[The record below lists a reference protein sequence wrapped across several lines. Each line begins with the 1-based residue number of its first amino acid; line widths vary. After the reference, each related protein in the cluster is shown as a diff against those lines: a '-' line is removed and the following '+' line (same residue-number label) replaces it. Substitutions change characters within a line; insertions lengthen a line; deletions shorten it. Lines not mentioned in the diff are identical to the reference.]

1 MHADLDERGEDGN
14 EQRIASADPTDGQ
27 ADGRTGQAGRTA
39 APVPVA
45 AAVAEVVAANA
56 DRPALGERAAE
67 LVTDPESGR
76 STLRLLPGFST
87 ISYGE
92 LWARVG
98 AVAAEWGRDARR
110 RIGAGDFVALY
121 GFTSS
126 DYTTLDLACLYLGA
140 VSVPLQS
147 GASPAQLTPILAEV
161 EPRVLATSVELL
173 DRAVELALA
182 STSKPRLIVFDHHP
196 EVDDERERFE
206 AARARLEEAGL
217 PGIDSFDAVLERGRA
232 LPPAP
237 IAAGGSDGE
246 SVRLLIYTSGS
257 TGAPKGAVYTDGML
271 RRLWEGWSPETGERP
286 VTINYMPLSHVAGR
300 AALLETL
307 SHGGTAY
314 FTAESNLSSLFE
326 DIGLVRPTRLFLV
339 PRICDLLYQEYQSE
353 ATRRAAEFDD
363 PAALEAA
370 VLTDLRERFLG
381 GRVNQLICGSA
392 PISAALRQ
400 FMESCLGLHL
410 YDGFGTTEIGM
421 VLFDSYVQRPPVIDY
436 KLVDVPELGYFHTD
450 SPHPRGELLIRSE
463 AVTPG
468 YYKRPELTAGFFDE
482 DGFYKTGDVMAEV
495 GPDQLVYVDRRNN
508 VQKLSQGEF
517 VAVSRLESVYVESPL
532 IRQIYVYGNS
542 ERAYLLAVV
551 VPTEAATARAAGP
564 EELRSLLAESLQRVA
579 LDAGLN
585 SYEIPRDLLIE
596 TEPFSAE
603 NGLLSEIRKNL
614 RPRLKER
621 YGERLEQLYD
631 ELAEGQQDELRA
643 LRGAAADQPVFETVR
658 QAARALLGSS
668 SADLDGATHFVELGG
683 DSLSALTLSKLLREI
698 FGVEVPVG
706 VVLSPANDLRAIADH
721 IEAERASGLRRPSF
735 ATVHGAHATEVRA
748 AELTLEKFI
757 DAETLRAA
765 GTAQATHTAQAA
777 QTVLL
782 TGANGYLG
790 RFMCLDWLE
799 RLAGTGGRLICI
811 VRGRD
816 AAAAR
821 ARLDGAFERGDAQL
835 TSRYRELAAKH
846 LEVLAGDIGEDRL
859 GLDPE
864 TWNRLAEDVDLIMHP
879 AALVNHVLPYDQL
892 FGPNVLGTATLIRL
906 AITGRLK
913 PITYLSTIGVAAQLD
928 PSSLDETA
936 DIRVLSPV
944 RKLDDSYAGGYGTS
958 KWAGEVL
965 LREAHEAFG
974 LPVATFRSD
983 MIMAHSRYTGQLNVA
998 DMFSRLLLSLLTTGI
1013 APRSFYR
1020 ADAREDRRRA
1030 HYDGLPVDFTAEAV
1044 DTLGARSTEG
1054 YRTYNV
1060 LNPHDDGISLDT
1072 FVDWLID
1079 AGHPIQRV
1087 EDYDDWYARFA
1098 TALRALPENRRQ
1110 QSVLPLL
1117 HAFQHPEEPVNGTL
1131 TPVDRF
1137 QAAVREAGV
1146 GGLADIPHLSVELID
1161 KYATD
1166 LRQLDLL

>member
-1 MHADLDERGEDGN
+1 M
-14 EQRIASADPTDGQ
+14 AS
-27 ADGRTGQAGRTA
+27 
-39 APVPVA
+39 
-45 AAVAEVVAANA
+45 VVAANT
-56 DRPALGERAAE
+56 DRPALGERATE
-67 LVTDPESGR
+67 LVADPASGR
-76 STLRLLPGFST
+76 ASLCLLPEFAT

-92 LWARVG
+92 VWARVA
-98 AVAAEWGRDARR
+98 AVAAEWGQDARR
-110 RIGAGDFVALY
+110 PIGAGDFVALY

-147 GASPAQLTPILAEV
+147 SASPAQLTPILAEV
-161 EPRVLATSVELL
+161 EPRVLATSIELL

-196 EVDDERERFE
+196 EVDDERDLFE
-206 AARARLEEAGL
+206 AARARLEAAGL
-217 PGIDSFDAVLERGRA
+217 PGIDSLAAVLERGRA
-232 LPPAP
+232 LPSTP
-237 IAAGGSDGE
+237 IAAGSADEE
-246 SVRLLIYTSGS
+246 SMRLLIYTSGS

-271 RRLWEGWSPETGERP
+271 RRLWEGWSPETDEPP

-326 DIGLVRPTRLFLV
+326 DIGLARPTRLFLV

-353 ATRRAAEFDD
+353 AARRAAEFADQD
-363 PAALEAA
+363 APDALDAA
-370 VLTDLRERFLG
+370 VKTDLRERFLG
-381 GRVNQLICGSA
+381 GRVRQLICGSA

-400 FMESCLGLHL
+400 FMESCLDLHL

-421 VLFDSYVQRPPVIDY
+421 VLMDSYVQRPPVIDY
-436 KLVDVPELGYFHTD
+436 KLIDVPELGYFHTD
-450 SPHPRGELLIRSE
+450 TPHPRGELLIKSE
-463 AVTPG
+463 VVTPG

-495 GPDQLVYVDRRNN
+495 GPDRLVYVDRRNN

-551 VPTEAATARAAGP
+551 VPTEDAIAGAAGP

-579 LDAGLN
+579 LDAQLN
-585 SYEIPRDLLIE
+585 SYEIPRDFLIE

-621 YGERLEQLYD
+621 YGELLEQLYAG
-631 ELAEGQQDELRA
+631 LAEGQEDELRA
-643 LRGAAADQPVFETVR
+643 LRDAAGHQPVFETVR

-668 SADLDGATHFVELGG
+668 NADLDAATHFVELGG
-683 DSLSALTLSKLLREI
+683 DSLSALTFSNLLREI
-698 FGVEVPVG
+698 FGIEVPVG

-721 IEAERASGLRRPSF
+721 IEAERASGVRRPSF
-735 ATVHGAHATEVRA
+735 ATVHSVDGTEVRA

-757 DAETLRAA
+757 DADTLRAA
-765 GTAQATHTAQAA
+765 RELELGTAQASQAP

-799 RLAGTGGRLICI
+799 RLAATTTGGRLICI

-821 ARLDGAFERGDAQL
+821 ARLDDAFESGDAQL
-835 TSRYRELAAKH
+835 TRRYRELAAKH

-859 GLDPE
+859 GVDRE
-864 TWNRLAEDVDLIMHP
+864 TWDRLAEDVDLIMHP
-879 AALVNHVLPYDQL
+879 AALVNHVLSYDQL

-906 AITGRLK
+906 AITEKLK

-944 RKLDDSYAGGYGTS
+944 RKLDDTYASGYGTS

-974 LPVATFRSD
+974 LPVAVFRSD
-983 MIMAHSRYTGQLNVA
+983 MILAHSRHTGQLNA
-998 DMFSRLLLSLLTTGI
+998 TDMFTRLLLSLLTTGI
-1013 APRSFYR
+1013 APKSFYR
-1020 ADAREDRRRA
+1020 ADAQEDRRRA

-1044 DTLGARSTEG
+1044 DTLGARNTEG

-1072 FVDWLID
+1072 FVDWLND

-1131 TPVDRF
+1131 TPVDQFR
-1137 QAAVREAGV
+1137 AGVREAGV
-1146 GGLADIPHLSVELID
+1146 GGHGDIPHLSAELIV

>member
-1 MHADLDERGEDGN
+1 MRADLDERGEDRN
-14 EQRIASADPTDGQ
+14 ERRIGGVDPT
-27 ADGRTGQAGRTA
+27 TGQPGL
-39 APVPVA
+39 A
-45 AAVAEVVAANA
+45 AAVASVVAANA
-56 DRPALGERAAE
+56 DRPALGERATEIA
-67 LVTDPESGR
+67 TDPASGR
-76 STLRLLPGFST
+76 ASLRLLPEFAT
-87 ISYGE
+87 ISYAE
-92 LWARVG
+92 LWARVA

-126 DYTTLDLACLYLGA
+126 DYATLDLACLYLGA

-147 GASPAQLTPILAEV
+147 SASPAQLTPILAEV
-161 EPRVLATSVELL
+161 EPRVLATSIELL
-173 DRAVELALA
+173 DRAVELAVA

-217 PGIDSFDAVLERGRA
+217 PGIDSLAAVLERGRA
-232 LPPAP
+232 LPSAP
-237 IAAGGSDGE
+237 LAAGGADEE
-246 SVRLLIYTSGS
+246 SMRLLIYTSGS

-271 RRLWEGWSPETGERP
+271 RRLWEGWSPETDEPP

-314 FTAESNLSSLFE
+314 FTAKSNLSSLFE
-326 DIGLVRPTRLFLV
+326 DIGLARPTRLFLV
-339 PRICDLLYQEYQSE
+339 PRICDMLYQEYQSE
-353 ATRRAAEFDD
+353 AARRAAEFDD
-363 PAALEAA
+363 QDALDAA
-370 VLTDLRERFLG
+370 VKTDLRERFLG
-381 GRVNQLICGSA
+381 GRVRQLICGSA

-410 YDGFGTTEIGM
+410 YEGFGTTEIGM
-421 VLFDSYVQRPPVIDY
+421 VLMDSYVQRPPVIDY
-436 KLVDVPELGYFHTD
+436 KLIDVPELGYFRTD
-450 SPHPRGELLIRSE
+450 SPHPRGELLIKTE
-463 AVTPG
+463 VVTPG
-468 YYKRPELTAGFFDE
+468 YYKRPEVTAGFFDE
-482 DGFYKTGDVMAEV
+482 DGFYKTGDIMAEV
-495 GPDQLVYVDRRNN
+495 GPEQLVYVDRRNN

-551 VPTEAATARAAGP
+551 VPTEDAIARAAGP
-564 EELRSLLAESLQRVA
+564 EELKSLLAESLQRVA
-579 LDAGLN
+579 LDAALN
-585 SYEIPRDLLIE
+585 SYEIPRDFLIE

-614 RPRLKER
+614 RPRLKEH
-621 YGERLEQLYD
+621 YGERLEQLYA
-631 ELAEGQQDELRA
+631 ELAEGQDDELRA
-643 LRGAAADQPVFETVR
+643 LRRAAADQPVFETVR

-668 SADLDGATHFVELGG
+668 NADLDAATHFVELGG
-683 DSLSALTLSKLLREI
+683 DSLSALTFSNLLREI

-706 VVLSPANDLRAIADH
+706 VVLSPANDLKAIADH

-735 ATVHGAHATEVRA
+735 ATVHSVDGTEVRA

-757 DAETLRAA
+757 DPETLRAA
-765 GTAQATHTAQAA
+765 RELPPCEPRPA

-799 RLAGTGGRLICI
+799 RLATTGGRLICI

-816 AAAAR
+816 AAAAH
-821 ARLDGAFERGDAQL
+821 ARLDDAFESGDAQL
-835 TSRYRELAAKH
+835 TRRYRELAAKH
-846 LEVLAGDIGEDRL
+846 LEVLAGDIGEDEL
-859 GLDPE
+859 GVDRE

-906 AITGRLK
+906 AITGKLK

-936 DIRVLSPV
+936 DIRILSPV
-944 RKLDDSYAGGYGTS
+944 RKLDDAYASGYGTS

-983 MIMAHSRYTGQLNVA
+983 MILAHSRHTGQLNVT
-998 DMFSRLLLSLLTTGI
+998 DMFTRLLLSLLTTGI
-1013 APRSFYR
+1013 APQSFYR
-1020 ADAREDRRRA
+1020 ADAHEDCRRA

-1044 DTLGARSTEG
+1044 NTLGARNTDG

-1072 FVDWLID
+1072 FVDWLND

-1117 HAFQHPEEPVNGTL
+1117 HAFQNPEEPVNGIL

-1137 QAAVREAGV
+1137 QAAVREADI
-1146 GGLADIPHLSVELID
+1146 GGFEDIPHLSAELIV